1 MGTEIEGVENPP
13 IQLKNGMIES
23 VKYLQNYMNTY
34 SNQEGYEDYSV
45 RIYIEDIL
53 YGLGVSIDENKYQ
66 WAEGFREFKK
76 DLMQFLVEN
85 P

>member
-66 WAEGFREFKK
+66 WAECFREFKK
-76 DLMQFLVEN
+76 DLMQFLV
-85 P
+85 